1 MSEKIKDKFM
11 TEALNI
17 LGKQIKTR
25 RENLGLTQEKLAEK
39 CGLDRTYISLLE
51 RGKRNPSYTNL
62 LKVASGLEI
71 SISELTKHI

>member
-1 MSEKIKDKFM
+1 M
-11 TEALNI
+11 TEALHI
-17 LGKQIKTR
+17 LGKQIKNQ

-62 LKVASGLEI
+62 LKVAFGLEI
-71 SISELTKHI
+71 SISELTRDI

>member
-1 MSEKIKDKFM
+1 M
-11 TEALNI
+11 TVALHI
-17 LGKQIKTR
+17 LGKQIKNQ

-62 LKVASGLEI
+62 LKVALGLEI
-71 SISELTKHI
+71 SISELTRDI